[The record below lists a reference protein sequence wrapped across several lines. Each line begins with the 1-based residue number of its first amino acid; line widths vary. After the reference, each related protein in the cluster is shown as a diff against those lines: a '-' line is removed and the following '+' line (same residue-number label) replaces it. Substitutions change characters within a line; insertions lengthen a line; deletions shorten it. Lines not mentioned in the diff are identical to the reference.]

1 MTINCFDAYADD
13 NDDNSRPPFYV
24 KRTLKGDRLSSAPE
38 GNRVIRSLA
47 ECESSCHALLW
58 STRFFGLPDGSKY
71 PLGLAH
77 VCQFD
82 DAGITCTCYLEHYN
96 VPFVRGIPRL
106 IAVLA

>member
-1 MTINCFDAYADD
+1 MTINCFDAYTEEDCSRLW
-13 NDDNSRPPFYV
+13 SRPVLFGLPR
-24 KRTLKGDRLSSAPE
+24 K
-38 GNRVIRSLA
+38 
-47 ECESSCHALLW
+47 ECESDAVLMW
-58 STRFFGLPDGSKY
+58 STRFFGLPGGSKY

-96 VPFVRGIPRL
+96 VPFVRGIPKL

>member
-1 MTINCFDAYADD
+1 MTINCFDAYTEDNADSGGKPGGSGL
-13 NDDNSRPPFYV
+13 SR
-24 KRTLKGDRLSSAPE
+24 LQGSA
-38 GNRVIRSLA
+38 NHHLI
-47 ECESSCHALLW
+47 W
-58 STRFFGLPDGSKY
+58 STRFFGLPGGSKY

>member
-13 NDDNSRPPFYV
+13 NSRSPFYV
-24 KRTLKGDRLSSAPE
+24 KRSRRETDYYMTSAPE
-38 GNRVIRSLA
+38 GNRVIRSPK
-47 ECESSCHALLW
+47 ECESSCHAVLW
-58 STRFFGLPDGSKY
+58 STRFFSLPGGSKY